1 MFDELINYFRGRKV
15 VILGFGREGESTYR
29 FLRKVLP
36 DQEIAIADARD
47 LGSTDLASDSKVKLI
62 CGDNYLRDLQD
73 YDIIMK
79 APGISLAKVNTS
91 AYVDKI
97 TSQLELTLKFL
108 DLETIGI
115 TGTKGK
121 STTSSLVYQILQDQ
135 NVPSLLLGNIG
146 TPIFEHFDELRPGM
160 AVVLEISSHQ
170 LEFCQ
175 YSPHV
180 AVLLNI
186 YEEHLDHYASYLKYA
201 EAKCNIFRHQTA
213 QDFFFYNADN
223 RMLQQLVQNPPAH
236 TYRIS
241 LQGNDAEIRLVD
253 GKIYFGDEVIYD
265 VNSPRQLPGE
275 YNLYNI
281 AFALGIAR
289 ILNLDLS
296 KATTTIAHF
305 QTLHHRLEF
314 VGKYDGVKY
323 YDNSIGTVPMATIA
337 AVQALGDVDT
347 LIIGGMDRGVD
358 QTPLVDFLQDSE
370 VNNIIC
376 MPDTGYVV
384 AQSLGDKARI
394 AEDLETAVKLAQ
406 KFTLKGKSCLLSP
419 AAASYGVFKNF
430 EEKGDRYQELVRRS
444 VL

>member
-36 DQEIAIADARD
+36 DQEITIADTRD
-47 LGSTDLASDSKVKLI
+47 LSSTDLASDSKVKLI

-79 APGISLAKVNTS
+79 APGISLAKVDTS

-108 DLETIGI
+108 DLETIGV

-121 STTSSLVYQILQDQ
+121 STTSSLIYQILQDQ
-135 NVPSLLLGNIG
+135 NVPSILLGNIG
-146 TPIFEHFDELRPGM
+146 IPIFEHFDELQPGM
-160 AVVLEISSHQ
+160 TVVLEISSHQ

-175 YSPHV
+175 YSPHI
-180 AVLLNI
+180 AALLNI

-213 QDFFFYNADN
+213 QDFFLYNADN
-223 RMLQQLVQNPPAH
+223 QMLQQLVQNSPAH

-241 LQGNDAEIRLVD
+241 LQGNDTEIHPAD

-265 VNSPRQLPGE
+265 INSPRQLPGE

-281 AFALGIAR
+281 VFALGIVR

-296 KATTTIAHF
+296 KATATIANFH
-305 QTLHHRLEF
+305 TLHHRLEY
-314 VGKYDGVKY
+314 VGEYDGVKY

-384 AQSLGDKARI
+384 ARSLGDKARI

-406 KFTLKGKSCLLSP
+406 ELTLKGKSCLLSP